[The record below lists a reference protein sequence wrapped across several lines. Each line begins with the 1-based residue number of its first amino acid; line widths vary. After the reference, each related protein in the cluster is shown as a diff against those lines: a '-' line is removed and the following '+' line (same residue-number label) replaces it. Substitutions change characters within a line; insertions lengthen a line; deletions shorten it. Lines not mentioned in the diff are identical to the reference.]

1 MPTARF
7 IKYRVKVS
15 RSQGS
20 DDSVRATRDP
30 VASKRALL
38 DAAIALF
45 AEFGPK
51 SVPVRAI
58 AKRAGVNHGL
68 VHHYFGSKAG
78 LVRAVLEDLS
88 ATTGLSIDRAGLRG
102 FGASFLEGGV
112 EAQTH
117 LKVLARV
124 VLDDEL
130 PEGYGA
136 AFPLVGRLSGVGQDL
151 YGLDRDTANIRA
163 LQAAA
168 MIIGWTLF
176 ESLLVGAGGFDESRT
191 AELRARLP
199 EGLVKLAVPISEE
212 IPT

>member
-1 MPTARF
+1 MPPTRI
-7 IKYRVKVS
+7 IKYRVDVS
-15 RSQGS
+15 RRRES

-38 DAAIALF
+38 DAAISLF

-51 SVPVRAI
+51 SVAVRTI

-78 LVRAVLEDLS
+78 LVRAVLEDLA
-88 ATTGLSIDRAGLRG
+88 ATTSMSIDQAGLRG
-102 FGASFLEGGV
+102 FGASFLDGGV

-130 PEGYGA
+130 PDGFEA
-136 AFPLVGRLSGVGQDL
+136 AFPIVGRLSGVAQNL
-151 YGLDRDTANIRA
+151 YGLDLDTANIRA

-176 ESLLVGAGGFDESRT
+176 ESLLVGAGGFDDARA
-191 AELRARLP
+191 AELRAGLP
-199 EGLVKLAVPISEE
+199 EALVKLAVPISDG
-212 IPT
+212 ISI